1 MPGAAVLRLAHQHLF
16 VLVEKQHIVKGH
28 IHLFPLIDILDL
40 LHPVIDDGRYGV
52 PYSLGEGAGS
62 VFEV

>member
-1 MPGAAVLRLAHQHLF
+1 MALHIVAVHGSHHVLRLAHQHLF

-40 LHPVIDDGRYGV
+40 LHPVIDDAHPGRQ
-52 PYSLGEGAGS
+52 LILI
-62 VFEV
+62 